1 MKTSERLSVSLRP
14 FRDEDQPAV
23 LKLLDASLGGGPAGR
38 RPPEFFRWKH
48 LENPFGR
55 SYMLLAEADG
65 TLVGFRSFMRWRFDL
80 GGESVRAVRAVDTAT
95 HPDYQ
100 GLGIFRQL
108 TTTAI
113 EELRA
118 EADLIFNT
126 PNDKSLPGYLKMGW
140 RRVADV
146 PIRVRVRRPIRFLR
160 HVRTRHDPA
169 VSAARVKEPAPSI
182 DAAWSEAAALASW
195 RDGHR
200 LATERDEAY
209 LRWRYA
215 DAPLLPYRAVEERE
229 GDDLRGAA
237 VYRVRT
243 RGRLREA
250 TVVELLVRRG
260 DRECASRLLRQVVRQ
275 ADVDHL
281 TCSFP
286 SGSVQATAAARTGF
300 LPSPEGLTLVA
311 NPLREM
317 TVDLWSLRSWAL
329 SLGDLE
335 VF

>member
-1 MKTSERLSVSLRP
+1 MRTSERLSVTLRP

-23 LKLLDASLGGGPAGR
+23 LELLDASLGGGPAGR

-55 SYMLLAEADG
+55 SYMLLAEADDR
-65 TLVGFRSFMRWRFDL
+65 LVGFRSFMRWRFDL
-80 GGESVRAVRAVDTAT
+80 AGESVHAVRAVDTAT

-100 GLGIFRQL
+100 GHGIFRLL

-140 RRVADV
+140 RRVGEV

-160 HVRTRHDPA
+160 LLRSRHDA
-169 VSAARVKEPAPSI
+169 AASAARVDPTPPI
-182 DAAWSEAAALASW
+182 DADWSAAAAVESW
-195 RDGHR
+195 GDER
-200 LATERDEAY
+200 LTTTRDEAY

-215 DAPLLPYRAVEERE
+215 NAPLLNYRAVEERDGGE
-229 GDDLRGAA
+229 LRGAA

-260 DRECASRLLRQVVRQ
+260 DRECASELLRRVGRE
-275 ADVDHL
+275 ATVDHL

-286 SGSVQATAAARTGF
+286 ASTVQVRAAARTGF
-300 LPSPEGLTLVA
+300 LRSPEGLTLVA
-311 NPLREM
+311 NPLRDLS
-317 TVDLWSLRSWAL
+317 VDPWSLRSWAL
-329 SLGDLE
+329 TLGDLE